1 MQALGE
7 ACCLQPMPYH
17 FHQQQVKVL
26 VHNPILPAFHHPFT
40 SPMGPSIIEIPRET
54 KPSALISP
62 QRLPQIGPGTGD
74 DNSQSQ
80 QQGQP
85 AQVQSQQGLH
95 SPQQPPQTGE
105 KEPKGNFPPQEMPD
119 NKTDIKE
126 PVIGGNNEEDKKA
139 PKRCHNGNGDKSIVC
154 KTESDKKNSSEPSV
168 KSVKLS
174 KENIKATN
182 PSVSTVSDGKV
193 AVESEGNLSGKKSNK
208 NESHNSD
215 SDKEKSQ
222 ADKSKR
228 KKSKEGERAK
238 KKKQKP
244 LEGVQKDENSV
255 KKKKKKKKD
264 GAVVDVEIKKKKK
277 DGAVVDG
284 EIKKKKKDG
293 AVVDGE
299 NPGKPKKIKKKKKK
313 HNPDAI
319 ANGTT
324 STATAGDNPGK
335 NPIANTDNKP
345 KKKKKKSKEKSDG
358 KSKKKKVVSSKKKL
372 SSASNPEIPGKC
384 QEKVSTT

>member
-80 QQGQP
+80 QQEQP
-85 AQVQSQQGLH
+85 VQVQSQQGLH

-126 PVIGGNNEEDKKA
+126 PVTA
-139 PKRCHNGNGDKSIVC
+139 PKRCHNGNGDQSIVC

-168 KSVKLS
+168 KSVTLS
-174 KENIKATN
+174 KENIKAAN
-182 PSVSTVSDGKV
+182 PGVSTVRDGKV
-193 AVESEGNLSGKKSNK
+193 AVESEANLSGKNSN
-208 NESHNSD
+208 NGSHNSD

-222 ADKSKR
+222 TDNKKK
-228 KKSKEGERAK
+228 KKSKDGERAK
-238 KKKQKP
+238 KGKHGEKSKEKKKKKKEKP
-244 LEGVQKDENSV
+244 LEGGEKDEKSV
-255 KKKKKKKKD
+255 KKKKKKKK
-264 GAVVDVEIKKKKK
+264 GW
-277 DGAVVDG
+277 
-284 EIKKKKKDG
+284 
-293 AVVDGE
+293 
-299 NPGKPKKIKKKKKK
+299 
-313 HNPDAI
+313 
-319 ANGTT
+319 
-324 STATAGDNPGK
+324 
-335 NPIANTDNKP
+335 
-345 KKKKKKSKEKSDG
+345 
-358 KSKKKKVVSSKKKL
+358 
-372 SSASNPEIPGKC
+372 C
-384 QEKVSTT
+384 CC

>member
-26 VHNPILPAFHHPFT
+26 VHNPILPAFHPFS

-74 DNSQSQ
+74 DNNQSQ
-80 QQGQP
+80 QQGQQQQLP

-95 SPQQPPQTGE
+95 SPQQPPPTGE
-105 KEPKGNFPPQEMPD
+105 QEPKGNFSSEEMPD

-126 PVIGGNNEEDKKA
+126 PVIGGNEEEDKKA

-168 KSVKLS
+168 KSIKLS
-174 KENIKATN
+174 KENAKANN
-182 PSVSTVSDGKV
+182 PSSSVSDGKV
-193 AVESEGNLSGKKSNK
+193 AVESEGNLSGKKSK
-208 NESHNSD
+208 NESHNSH
-215 SDKEKSQ
+215 SGQEKSQ
-222 ADKSKR
+222 AENRNSSGKK
-228 KKSKEGERAK
+228 KKSKDGERDK
-238 KKKQKP
+238 KS
-244 LEGVQKDENSV
+244 KDGEKSKE
-255 KKKKKKKKD
+255 KKKKKKEKALEGCEK
-264 GAVVDVEIKKKKK
+264 GEKSVKKK
-277 DGAVVDG
+277 
-284 EIKKKKKDG
+284 KKKKKDG

-299 NPGKPKKIKKKKKK
+299 NPGKPKKIKKKKKN
-313 HNPDAI
+313 HNNPDAI
-319 ANGTT
+319 PNGTT
-324 STATAGDNPGK
+324 STGTEGGDPGK
-335 NPIANTDNKP
+335 SPIANSDNKP
-345 KKKKKKSKEKSDG
+345 KKKKKKFKEKGNGAKPSSEG

-372 SSASNPEIPGKC
+372 SSAANPEIPGKG

>member
-1 MQALGE
+1 MMQALGE

-62 QRLPQIGPGTGD
+62 QRLPQIGQGTGD

-139 PKRCHNGNGDKSIVC
+139 PKRCHNGDKSIVC

-182 PSVSTVSDGKV
+182 PGVSTVSDGKV
-193 AVESEGNLSGKKSNK
+193 AVESEGNLSGKKSN

-222 ADKSKR
+222 ADNKKK
-228 KKSKEGERAK
+228 KKSKDGERAK
-238 KKKQKP
+238 KGKHGEKSKEKKKKEKP
-244 LEGVQKDENSV
+244 LEGGEKDEKSV
-255 KKKKKKKKD
+255 KKKKKKKKKD
-264 GAVVDVEIKKKKK
+264 GAVVD
-277 DGAVVDG
+277 
-284 EIKKKKKDG
+284 
-293 AVVDGE
+293 GE
-299 NPGKPKKIKKKKKK
+299 NKPKKIKKKKKK

-319 ANGTT
+319 PNGTT

-335 NPIANTDNKP
+335 NPNPIANSDNKP
-345 KKKKKKSKEKSDG
+345 KKKEKKSKEKSDGAKPSVEG

-372 SSASNPEIPGKC
+372 SSASNPEIPGKF